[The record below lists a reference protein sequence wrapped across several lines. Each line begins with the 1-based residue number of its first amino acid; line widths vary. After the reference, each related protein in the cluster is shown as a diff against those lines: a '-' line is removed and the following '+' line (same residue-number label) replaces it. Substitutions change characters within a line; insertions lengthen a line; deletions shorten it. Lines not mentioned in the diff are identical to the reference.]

1 MLDQLASGELFDR
14 VRGLHWPAR
23 RLQRGV
29 HHGGH
34 RSTRIGASPEFM
46 QYREYRPGDEA
57 ASIDWKL
64 YGRTERLAV
73 RQTHDDSEL
82 RTVILVDASASMAFP
97 EPGHDKWRLAVALA
111 CGLAAVVQNDR
122 DPVGL
127 AVVGAAGAELLPPR
141 ARLST
146 VANFVRV
153 LNGIEPAGATPLAPT
168 LAALRAHNRIA
179 IISDFLG
186 DAEALRE
193 VAAELIAAGRE
204 VHVIHVVAREEL
216 EPRELGS
223 LVVDPEAEERVR
235 RPLDEAGLAEY
246 QRAFGEW
253 REALAAEW
261 RAAGAYYQL
270 ALTDEP
276 VDQLIR
282 RIVTPAA
289 TAAETGTV
297 S

>member
-23 RLQRGV
+23 RLQRGAFQ
-29 HHGGH
+29 GSH
-34 RSTRIGASPEFM
+34 RSTRIGPSPEFM

-57 ASIDWKL
+57 ALIDWKL

-82 RTVILVDASASMAFP
+82 RTVILVDASGSMAFP
-97 EPGHDKWRLAVALA
+97 EPGNDKWRLAVALA
-111 CGLAAVVQNDR
+111 CGLAAVAQNDR

-141 ARLST
+141 ARLSA
-146 VANFVRV
+146 VANILRV
-153 LNGIEPAGATPLAPT
+153 LSAIRPAGATPLAPT
-168 LAALRAHNRIA
+168 LAALRGHHRMA

-204 VHVIHVVAREEL
+204 IHAIHIVAREEL
-216 EPRELGS
+216 EPRGLGG
-223 LVVDPEAEERVR
+223 LVVDPEAEEGVR

-246 QRAFGEW
+246 RRAFGEW
-253 REALAAEW
+253 REALAGAW

-270 ALTDEP
+270 ALTGEP
-276 VDQLIR
+276 ADQLIR

-289 TAAETGTV
+289 TAATATA